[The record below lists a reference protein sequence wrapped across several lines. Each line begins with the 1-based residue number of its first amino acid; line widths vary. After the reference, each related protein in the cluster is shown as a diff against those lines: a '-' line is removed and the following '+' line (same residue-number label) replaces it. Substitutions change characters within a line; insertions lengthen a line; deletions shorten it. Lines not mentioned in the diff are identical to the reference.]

1 MLHRL
6 SPPSNSHLSGAI
18 HGTKSETSSLAKY
31 VMVNL
36 SRNQIIGF
44 LSISSHFGALVLGS
58 LPALGLA
65 QATSADGYAS
75 ATVVEPTS
83 LSQVGEWVVGAH
95 GCSLEAMK
103 DQCAG
108 QFELRGAHASEFSL
122 NVQYIEEATPRSKS
136 VKLEEVR
143 IESNASRNSTAEKV
157 VITIAASPA
166 TENQLSSELERQSLL
181 VQISYH

>member
-1 MLHRL
+1 M
-6 SPPSNSHLSGAI
+6 A
-18 HGTKSETSSLAKY
+18 
-31 VMVNL
+31 NL

-44 LSISSHFGALVLGS
+44 LSISSHFGALVLTS

-65 QATSADGYAS
+65 QETSADGYAS

-95 GCSLEAMK
+95 GCSLEVMK

-108 QFELRGAHASEFSL
+108 QFELRSAHASEFSL
-122 NVQYIEEATPRSKS
+122 NVQYIEEATPGSQS
-136 VKLEEVR
+136 VKLEGVR
-143 IESNASRNSTAEKV
+143 IEGNSSRNSTAEKV

-166 TENQLSSELERQSLL
+166 TDNQLSSDLERQSFL
-181 VQISYH
+181 VQISYY